1 MSQAQGVRLP
11 RPVEAAGSSRLAALV
26 RRLLSTLVLLPL
38 FVWMVVE
45 GPMWLF
51 GTVMVLVGAL
61 GQWEFTGMF
70 ERAGVR
76 TFRVIGLVGGTVL
89 TASFALPV
97 SERVTFTAVLLAI
110 LGIGLLRSGVSGRAA
125 WEPVAVTLCGVC
137 YVNWLLGYAFWLRDL
152 DDGVEWILLLV
163 SVTWLGE
170 TAAYLVG
177 STLGRHKLAPVISPR
192 KTVEGALA
200 QLAVS
205 VLAALGARAWFFPA
219 LSLEGAI
226 VVGVLLGV
234 VGQAGD
240 LMESAIKRSV
250 DTKDTG
256 RLIPGHGGMLDRMD
270 SLLVNTPVLFYYATY
285 GRSLGA

>member
-1 MSQAQGVRLP
+1 MARTQGVPLP
-11 RPVEAAGSSRLAALV
+11 RPVEEAPPARGGGLL

-38 FVWMVVE
+38 FVWMVVD
-45 GPMWLF
+45 GPIWLF
-51 GTVMVLVGAL
+51 GAVMVLAGAL

-70 ERAGVR
+70 ERAGVS
-76 TFRVIGLVGGTVL
+76 TFRVLGLVGGSIV

-97 SERVTFTAVLLAI
+97 SERVAFTAVLLGV
-110 LGIGLLRSGVSGRAA
+110 LGVGLLRAPSGRPA
-125 WEPVAVTLCGVC
+125 WEPVAITLLGIC
-137 YVNWLLGYAFWLRDL
+137 YVNWLLGYTFWLRDL
-152 DDGVEWILLLV
+152 EAGRELILLLV

-177 STLGRHKLAPVISPR
+177 STLGRHKLVPVISPR

-205 VLAALGARAWFFPA
+205 VLAALGARATFFPA
-219 LSLEGAI
+219 LSLESAI
-226 VVGVLLGV
+226 VVGLLLGV

-240 LMESAIKRSV
+240 LLESAIKRSV
-250 DTKDTG
+250 GTKDTG
-256 RLIPGHGGMLDRMD
+256 RLIPGHGGMLDRVD

-285 GRSLGA
+285 ARSLGA

>member
-1 MSQAQGVRLP
+1 MSRAEGVRLP
-11 RPVEAAGSSRLAALV
+11 RPVEAAASSRGAGLG

-38 FVWMVVE
+38 FVWMVMQ
-45 GPMWLF
+45 GPVWLF
-51 GTVMVLVGAL
+51 GAVIVLVGAL

-70 ERAGVR
+70 ERGGVR
-76 TFRVIGLVGGTVL
+76 TFRLVGLLGGSVL
-89 TASFALPV
+89 TASFALPA
-97 SERVTFTAVLLAI
+97 SERVTLTAVLLTI
-110 LGIGLLRSGVSGRAA
+110 FGVGLFRRDSSERPA
-125 WEPVAVTLCGVC
+125 WEPIAVTLFGVC
-137 YVNWLLGYAFWLRDL
+137 YVNWLLGYAIWLRDL

-170 TAAYLVG
+170 TAAYVVG
-177 STLGRHKLAPVISPR
+177 STLGRHKLAPSISPR
-192 KTVEGALA
+192 KTVEGAVA

-219 LSLEGAI
+219 LSLESAI
-226 VVGVLLGV
+226 VVGLLLGV

-240 LMESAIKRSV
+240 LIESAIKRSV
-250 DTKDTG
+250 GTKDTG

-285 GRSLGA
+285 GRFLGA